1 MSGETRAPGRLA
13 GRVSWTVVDQGLSAA
28 SNFLLSVMV
37 ARAVD
42 AEEFGAFA
50 VAFLVYSITLAA
62 NRAMVGQPLQITFA
76 AEGPRQFRSAVRS
89 ALGAT
94 LLVGLVTGGLLALA
108 GWAVSGP
115 TGHALIALAV
125 TLPGLLVQ
133 DICRMAFFAAGTP
146 ARAAAIDALWTLVM
160 MVGLTLGSGSAAGV
174 WLPLLIWGGSG
185 LLSGML
191 GLFLLGTLPRLR
203 GAIRWAL
210 AQRRLTG
217 YLLLE
222 YALSQG
228 LAQVGILMVGVLG
241 TAAGVGALRA
251 GQVLVGPLN
260 ILGTAAFMFAV
271 PEVARRSTLS
281 PAARQRFALSVS
293 AVLGGI
299 AVCYSALLLLLPD
312 GWGEQLLGA
321 SWTGAQSVL
330 LPTCVL
336 AVSAAVAAGPVT
348 MLYGMG
354 LARVTL
360 GVNLIRAPMLLVALL
375 VAIPLWDAVG
385 AAWALA
391 AVETALLPIW
401 FLRLRRELART
412 AGPPVGDRENE
423 QRAVMTAASG
433 ED

>member
-1 MSGETRAPGRLA
+1 MNKSPHRGGRIA
-13 GRVSWTVVDQGLSAA
+13 GRISWTVVDQGLSAA
-28 SNFLLSVMV
+28 SNFLLSVLV

-42 AEEFGAFA
+42 AEAFGAFA
-50 VAFLVYSITLAA
+50 IAFLIYSITLAA
-62 NRAMVGQPLQITFA
+62 TRSVVGQPLQITFA

-94 LLVGLVTGGLLALA
+94 VLIGLLTGGLYGLTGWVLSGSTGYALM
-108 GWAVSGP
+108 
-115 TGHALIALAV
+115 ALGV

-133 DICRMAFFAAGTP
+133 DICRMAFFAAGRP
-146 ARAAAIDALWTLVM
+146 ARAAAIDALWTVVMLIGLGLV
-160 MVGLTLGSGSAAGV
+160 GNSNHGV

-185 LLSGML
+185 LLSGLL
-191 GLFLLGTLPRLR
+191 GLVLLGVLPRYP
-203 GAIRWAL
+203 GAVRWAV

-228 LAQVGILMVGVLG
+228 LAQVGILTVGLLG

-251 GQVLVGPLN
+251 GQVLIGPLN

-271 PEVARRSTLS
+271 PEVARRVTVPSAT
-281 PAARQRFALSVS
+281 RRRFALLVT
-293 AVLGGI
+293 AALGG
-299 AVCYSALLLLLPD
+299 AAACYCALLLLLPD
-312 GWGEQLLGA
+312 GVGGQLLGD

-336 AVSAAVAAGPVT
+336 AVSAAAATGPVSV
-348 MLYGMG
+348 LYGMG

-360 GVNLIRAPMLLVALL
+360 GVNLIRAPMLFVGLL
-375 VAIPLWDAVG
+375 IAIPRWDAVG
-385 AAWALA
+385 AAWVLA
-391 AVETALLPIW
+391 IVEASLLPMW
-401 FLRLRRELART
+401 FLRLRRELRRT
-412 AGPPVGDRENE
+412 EGSGIATGGRRNA
-423 QRAVMTAASG
+423 AVAAATKG